1 VSCLMGARALLM
13 PAFAEGYG
21 MPLAEALALG
31 TPALCS
37 DIPALREVGQGVP
50 EFMHPLDGPAWRS
63 AILDYCDDTSA
74 RRQAQ
79 MMRLKDWRPTSWEDH
94 FGQVSKLLSDL
105 DTSDLPLTA

>member
-1 VSCLMGARALLM
+1 MGARALLM